1 MRTLFRPKDYKMW
14 KWIGYITAVLPLIGV
29 LYGGLRITIDLQ
41 TSLEQSIQ
49 TSADAHARIDY
60 IEQSQKDINKQLL
73 DLQSISA
80 EVNGIV
86 GSLERQKNDTVTRG
100 QLETLR
106 DQIAGL
112 RESIST
118 EVNGIVGSLE
128 RQKSDTVG
136 QLDTLR
142 DQISALRKSIST
154 EVNGIVGSLERQI
167 SDTVTRGQLDTLRDQ
182 ISGLRNTLEQM
193 RDTSNKVSDIYSRL
207 DKIEREVNNTQIDD
221 DKRIHNTLKDIEEI
235 YRRLDRA
242 NID

>member
-49 TSADAHARIDY
+49 TSTDAHARIDY

-86 GSLERQKNDTVTRG
+86 GSLERQKDDTVTRG

-106 DQIAGL
+106 DQISGL

-118 EVNGIVGSLE
+118 EVNGIVESLE
-128 RQKSDTVG
+128 RQK
-136 QLDTLR
+136 
-142 DQISALRKSIST
+142 
-154 EVNGIVGSLERQI
+154 

-221 DKRIHNTLKDIEEI
+221 DKRIHNVLKDIEGI
-235 YRRLDRA
+235 FRRLDRA

>member
-1 MRTLFRPKDYKMW
+1 MW

-29 LYGGLRITIDLQ
+29 LYGGLRITSDLQ

-60 IEQSQKDINKQLL
+60 IAQSQKDINKQLL

-106 DQIAGL
+106 DQIAAL
-112 RESIST
+112 RESISA

-128 RQKSDTVG
+128 RQK
-136 QLDTLR
+136 
-142 DQISALRKSIST
+142 
-154 EVNGIVGSLERQI
+154 N
-167 SDTVTRGQLDTLRDQ
+167 DTVTRGQLDTLRDQ

-221 DKRIHNTLKDIEEI
+221 DKRIHNALKDIEEI